1 MSRAE
6 ASGDMVIIRGKVR
19 TISRMKCNV
28 RTAVQYLR
36 QAEGL
41 VLRPKLTVLSRRWWP
56 GESGNE
62 QKRLLVVGDNIIGY

>member
-19 TISRMKCNV
+19 TISRMKFNV

-41 VLRPKLTVLSRRWWP
+41 VLR
-56 GESGNE
+56 
-62 QKRLLVVGDNIIGY
+62 